1 MKKIKI
7 NWKSVVEE
15 VSCFIL
21 ASITAYIVEEYIWGS
36 KVNVPFSYDN
46 YEATNAI
53 ICPQENLRVSFHEY
67 LLSLIILIF

>member
-21 ASITAYIVEEYIWGS
+21 ASITAYIVEEYIWGNS
-36 KVNVPFSYDN
+36 FIGNISVF
-46 YEATNAI
+46 I
-53 ICPQENLRVSFHEY
+53 VS
-67 LLSLIILIF
+67 LLIFKGLFSLIFNNKQK